1 MKAGSTS
8 RSSVRWC
15 ACSVLSSWGLMLVCP
30 VPYNKGVVRNIEETA
45 CTVGPV
51 TEQDLFVVRYAS
63 YFLGLLQVSFCVSG
77 CEYCG
82 AGDEIGLCRSGIVFV
97 MLPTF
102 AASCKSFGELG
113 KTACVAA
120 TEQDLVVMVL
130 FSLCH
135 LLLRPPASRSGS
147 RGRLR
152 VPRFRRRNRIF
163 SQRFLFVC
171 SCAFL
176 F

>member
-15 ACSVLSSWGLMLVCP
+15 ACSFLSSSVLMLVCP

-102 AASCKSFGELG
+102 AASCKSFGESG
-113 KTACVAA
+113 KTACAAVPA
-120 TEQDLVVMVL
+120 TEQDFFAAVFV
-130 FSLCH
+130 C
-135 LLLRPPASRSGS
+135 LLLCLFILMYRSLHSEFMFRAPITECSLSYPRP
-147 RGRLR
+147 
-152 VPRFRRRNRIF
+152 F
-163 SQRFLFVC
+163 
-171 SCAFL
+171 
-176 F
+176 